1 MHVNVV
7 KDKECIAM
15 LLAGGEGTR
24 LHPLTLHTAK
34 PAVHFGGSYRMIDFA
49 LSNCLNSGLSNVGVV
64 TQYKPEALHNHIG
77 EGESWLKS
85 DQDGEIALL
94 HPGSDE
100 VYAGTADAVFQNRSF
115 INRHHPEYVIILSGD
130 HIYRMDYKSMLEEH
144 KRNKADATVAVTPV
158 RWEEAHRFGILNTD
172 EIGRITQ
179 FTEKPAKP
187 ESNLAS
193 MGIYIFNW
201 KFLESFLLKDNGNS
215 NSNHDFGKDVLPAI
229 ISFGAHVFAYS
240 FKGYWRDVGTIQ
252 SLWEANMDMLHDAEL
267 LPWMNE
273 GTQVVTS
280 CTDMTPRFIQ
290 AGLRVRRSIVCED
303 CTISGKVERSVISF
317 GVQIGEG
324 SLIEDS
330 VIMPGVIIG
339 KNAIVKN
346 AIIGEGTYVGDE
358 VMVKGT
364 GRNDIAVIGERETI
378 LTRTVRMTKPVF
390 SKYWMKW
397 ISTPLSDIR
406 SQSN

>member
-7 KDKECIAM
+7 KEKECIAM

-49 LSNCLNSGLSNVGVV
+49 LSNCLNSGISNVGVV
-64 TQYKPEALHNHIG
+64 TQYKPEALYNHIG
-77 EGESWLKS
+77 KGASWLKS

-100 VYAGTADAVFQNRSF
+100 TYAGTADAVFQNRSY
-115 INRHHPEYVIILSGD
+115 INQHHPEYVIILSGD

-144 KRNKADATVAVTPV
+144 KRTKADVSVAVTPV

-172 EIGRITQ
+172 EIGRITR

-215 NSNHDFGKDVLPAI
+215 NSSHDFGKDVLPAI
-229 ISFGAHVFAYS
+229 ISFGAHIFAYS

-267 LPWMNE
+267 LPWKDD
-273 GTQVVTS
+273 GTQVVNS
-280 CTDMTPRFIQ
+280 CTDMTPQFIQ
-290 AGLRVRRSIVCED
+290 AGLHVRRSIVCED
-303 CTISGKVERSVISF
+303 CAISGKVERSVISF
-317 GVQIGEG
+317 GVHIGEG

-339 KNAIVKN
+339 KNAIIKN

-378 LTRTVRMTKPVF
+378 LTRNERMTKPVF
-390 SKYWMKW
+390 SKHWMKW
-397 ISTPLSDIR
+397 ISTPLSEIR